1 MTQPKAK
8 RVIKDINF
16 SGDESHIAL
25 VHKDQGGPANNAAY
39 KLVMKSKS
47 FSPEFIQKAHSIQ
60 VTLSIPE
67 FLDRFFNIWGS
78 DAAVLANLMGYQPKE
93 DDTLDRYDSDESY
106 DKWLDNKIN
115 SFVILKSL
123 KDAKNLPLAISKLTE
138 DQYLDVLNDQA
149 IIEKALKKLT
159 DGDKPKEDT
168 STVSVETKAENQNEV
183 TSSAKTKK
191 EPKMTKA
198 VKDENKDS
206 QEDNQAVETVQKS
219 VVVDLEKALNDQKVQ
234 LQKALDQV
242 KQYEDIQK
250 ASVVRNKT
258 DAITALVKDE
268 TKTEALVKAGL
279 ALESQVDFDAYV
291 QVIKSLVEQLD
302 SSEMFVEKGVS
313 GTAKEEKAPESSL
326 TALIKSKFNK

>member
-39 KLVMKSKS
+39 KLVL
-47 FSPEFIQKAHSIQ
+47 KA
-60 VTLSIPE
+60 VNPVLE
-67 FLDRFFNIWGS
+67 DKV
-78 DAAVLANLMGYQPKE
+78 DAAVQE
-93 DDTLDRYDSDESY
+93 
-106 DKWLDNKIN
+106 
-115 SFVILKSL
+115 
-123 KDAKNLPLAISKLTE
+123 
-138 DQYLDVLNDQA
+138 
-149 IIEKALKKLT
+149 LT

-191 EPKMTKA
+191 EQKMTKA
-198 VKDENKDS
+198 VKDENKDNL
-206 QEDNQAVETVQKS
+206 EDNQAVEKLETVQKS

-250 ASVVRNKT
+250 ASVVKNKT
-258 DAITALVKDE
+258 DVIVALVKDE